1 MNRIGQLVL
10 YSALLFATPALADM
24 SKTAELLKA
33 PTGSKAETRI
43 NAGIEHYG
51 MGH

>member
-33 PTGSKAETRI
+33 PAGSKSETRI